1 MQRRHL
7 LRIGLAAGASLALAG
22 CGFRLR
28 GYDQPL
34 LAIDALTLEGPDTE
48 LARLVTRRLEGG
60 GTRVQEGAAGVLNLG
75 GENFRERR
83 VGGLDSGPRELELSL
98 EVPFSVQ
105 RRADGAY
112 LLDQQRLEVSERLTV
127 NDDELLAQDDLLEAA
142 RERLRDEAARQ
153 LLDRLQALEPS

>member
-1 MQRRHL
+1 M
-7 LRIGLAAGASLALAG
+7 GLAAGASLALAG

-28 GYDQPL
+28 GYDRPL
-34 LAIDALTLEGPDTE
+34 MAIDALALEGPESE
-48 LARLVTRRLEGG
+48 LARLVTRRLEGAS
-60 GTRVQEGAAGVLNLG
+60 TRVQEEAARVLNLG

-83 VGGLDSGPRELELSL
+83 LGGLDSGPRELELSL

-127 NDDELLAQDDLLEAA
+127 NDDELLTQDALRETA

-153 LLDRLQALEPS
+153 LMYRLQALDPS